1 MHGTLPQCKKL
12 DEAVSLCTATER
24 IYGKELPS
32 GARAYTVA
40 TPVRIIEELLRGF
53 PHNNHWHE
61 CLNIGEAG
69 GCGSLCDPYIDLDAS
84 VEEGFSAEQAH
95 KAKAAVTK
103 GMKMALS
110 TCPGESKVVSYG
122 SCGGDKNSWHVVG
135 RHEGW
140 VCESPDVAKLVTM
153 VAICLSGE
161 PECIWFAGGE
171 MGKQKSLIDFS
182 VYAHGSLRTVWSTK
196 RGSKRIKVQEGE
208 GQGGPQEGDEVH
220 LVGAPAGWAGG
231 VWTAK
236 CVEAMCEP
244 WGITLEEVVAQVSAM
259 WAQRTG
265 GVVTKVTN
273 RLPNPGAMGCDR
285 GDAGGATEEFHVASA
300 LCEALG
306 PAWAPAGRTVWAHDV
321 QRVSTTERMLIVQL
335 MPMVC
340 PYAGRVHKN
349 NMTNIHLFVDQAPML
364 YSVVC
369 MDEACRGHPRCV
381 KQIVPFEVAM
391 TYLPFPVSTVLDP
404 VV

>member
-1 MHGTLPQCKKL
+1 MHGTLPQCTKL
-12 DEAVSLCTATER
+12 AEAVSLCTATER
-24 IYGKELPS
+24 IYAKELPS

-40 TPVRIIEELLRGF
+40 TPARIIEELLRGF

-61 CLNIGEAG
+61 CLNSGEAG

-84 VEEGFSAEQAH
+84 VEEGFSAEQAY

-122 SCGGDKNSWHVVG
+122 SCEGDKNSWHVVG

-196 RGSKRIKVQEGE
+196 RGSKRIKVQEGK
-208 GQGGPQEGDEVH
+208 GQGEPQEGDEVH

-265 GVVTKVTN
+265 GMVEKGTN
-273 RLPNPGAMGCDR
+273 RVRRPGAVACDA
-285 GDAGGATEEFHVASA
+285 GDAGAEFRVACA
-300 LCEALG
+300 LCETLG
-306 PAWAPAGRTVWAHDV
+306 PAWVPAGYRVWDKFRDE
-321 QRVSTTERMLIVQL
+321 RVFIFDLARLC
-335 MPMVC
+335 C
-340 PYAGRVHKN
+340 PYVGRVHKQN
-349 NMTNIHLFVDQAPML
+349 HTYIHLFVDRAPML

-369 MDEACRGHPRCV
+369 MHEACRGHPQCV
-381 KQIVPFEVAM
+381 KLVVPFEVAM
-391 TYLPFPVSTVLDP
+391 TYLPFPVSTALDP